1 MQKATSPKT
10 SKARSSARPMRGNS
24 GVDHSLFVNSIQ
36 KGFAVLKAFTR
47 ERPRLTHA
55 AITRATGLDKSAA
68 QRILYTLHELGL
80 LKKDEETKQYS
91 LSAKLLEFGYA
102 YLYSD
107 PLIERA
113 QPFLVEAHERTGET
127 VNLAVLD
134 DTDIILVSRLPSRHV
149 VSLNIQIGFRIPA
162 LYTASGRAIVAR
174 MAPEETRR
182 FVRASKLQQHMPS
195 SVVDAA
201 TMENLVEE
209 ARADGYSLVQ
219 SQYFPNDISVAAA
232 VVDGKDHVVGAIS
245 ISAPDSRI
253 SLAEA
258 REKFVPVAIEA
269 ARKISLT
276 MGAF

>member
-1 MQKATSPKT
+1 MTT
-10 SKARSSARPMRGNS
+10 KARPPARSARANAAGERG
-24 GVDHSLFVNSIQ
+24 LFVNSIQ

-47 ERPRLTHA
+47 ERPHLTHA
-55 AITRATGLDKSAA
+55 AITRITGLDKSAA
-68 QRILYTLHELGL
+68 QRILYTLHQMGL
-80 LKKDEETKQYS
+80 LNKDDDTKQYR

-113 QPFLVEAHERTGET
+113 QPFLVEAHEKTGET

-134 DTDIILVSRLPSRHV
+134 GTDIILVSRLPSRHV

-162 LYTASGRAIVAR
+162 LYSASGRVMAAR
-174 MAPEETRR
+174 MMPEERRR
-182 FVRASKLQQHMPS
+182 FVRAAKLQRHTPT
-195 SVVDAA
+195 SVVDAGK
-201 TMENLVEE
+201 MEHVIDA
-209 ARADGYSLVQ
+209 ARSEGYSLVH

-232 VVDGKDHVVGAIS
+232 VVDGKANVVGAIS

-253 SLAEA
+253 TVEDA
-258 REKFVPVAIEA
+258 RKQFVPVAIEA